1 MTEATRERKLRY
13 FTDYDRSA
21 LEDAVARYLAEN
33 GPDFLADWLIDDLV
47 SIEVR
52 RRRAS
57 QHRILRN
64 RRHIL
69 RASGGLS

>member
-1 MTEATRERKLRY
+1 MSTRERKLRY
-13 FTDYDRSA
+13 FTDYGRSA
-21 LEDAVARYLAEN
+21 LEDAVCRFLAEN
-33 GPDFLADWLIDDLV
+33 GPFFLSDEVIDDLV

-57 QHRILRN
+57 QHRMLRN

>member
-1 MTEATRERKLRY
+1 MSTRERKLRY

-21 LEDAVARYLAEN
+21 LEDAVCRFLAEN
-33 GPDFLADWLIDDLV
+33 GPYFLSDEVIDDLV

-57 QHRILRN
+57 QHRMLRN
-64 RRHIL
+64 RPIL
-69 RASGGLS
+69 RAAGGLS